1 MLDRAMEAIFMTA
14 ELKDVGARG
23 IDGPFDAATV
33 NSLAASDLV
42 EPDRFAG
49 RMYTDEDIFD
59 EEMSKVFERTWVW
72 VAHESELPKPG
83 SFKTAFVGR
92 QPVIV
97 TRDRKGNINTMLNR
111 CRHRGA
117 SVCEQKSGQ
126 ANGFTCPYHAWSYGL
141 DGKLRG
147 IPYPDGYEGVMEKGG
162 IALRR
167 LRTESYGGMVFAT
180 FAEESDA
187 LEPLED
193 FLGDV
198 KAWIDR
204 FTKQGGGYPIKVIG
218 THQFRFNGNW
228 KIQLENTTDGYHFPI
243 VHRSWMASV
252 DAETADM
259 MSFMTDPEAVTHDL
273 GNGHSVA
280 QMVPQHS
287 DLDIDDGSEQ
297 IQERFAPLAQTL
309 KDKGLDEAAIRKHM
323 RAMHGTGFN
332 LNLFPNVSMSISFLR
347 VLRPVSVNETV
358 IEHIALGPDG
368 PAEIVNPI
376 NRERLRIHEHFQGPF
391 GFGTPDDAEGWDRVQ
406 RGASAAPDMP
416 ILVNRGLAREKPS
429 PEGWPTSH
437 VTDET
442 GMRAGYAKWKE
453 MMSDD

>member
-1 MLDRAMEAIFMTA
+1 MTA
-14 ELKDVGARG
+14 EFIAENIYDIA
-23 IDGPFDAATV
+23 P
-33 NSLAASDLV
+33 SDLV
-42 EPDRFAG
+42 LADRVAG
-49 RMYTDEDIFD
+49 RMYTDPEIF
-59 EEMSKVFERTWVW
+59 EAEMTKIFERTWVW
-72 VAHESELPKPG
+72 VAHESELPKAG
-83 SFKTAFVGR
+83 SFKSTFVGR

-97 TRDRKGNINTMLNR
+97 TKDRKGTVNTLLNR

-117 SVCEQKSGQ
+117 SLCEQRTGQ

-141 DGKLRG
+141 DGALRG
-147 IPYPDGYEGVMEKGG
+147 IPYPDGYEGVMEKGDMG
-162 IALRR
+162 LKK

-180 FAEESDA
+180 FDNDVA
-187 LEPLED
+187 PLED

-198 KAWIDR
+198 KLWIDR
-204 FTKQGGGYPIKVIG
+204 FMKQGGGYPVKVLG
-218 THQFRFNGNW
+218 THRFRFRGNW

-259 MSFMTDPEAVTHDL
+259 MSFMTDPTAVTHDL
-273 GNGHSVA
+273 GNGHSVM
-280 QMVPQHS
+280 QMVPEHS
-287 DLDIDDGSEQ
+287 DLDADNGSEPLQ
-297 IQERFAPLAQTL
+297 PRFASVVTEL
-309 KDKGLDEAAIRKHM
+309 KSAGLGDAEIRKLV

-347 VLRPVSVNETV
+347 VLRPVSVDETL
-358 IEHIALGPDG
+358 IEHVALGPDG
-368 PAEIVNPI
+368 PAEIVDPV

-406 RGASAAPDMP
+406 RGAQGAPEMP
-416 ILVNRGLAREKPS
+416 IMVNRGLARETPS
-429 PEGWPTSH
+429 PEGWATSH

-442 GMRAGYAKWKE
+442 GMRAAYDKWKQ

>member
-1 MLDRAMEAIFMTA
+1 MTA
-14 ELKDVGARG
+14 EFTAENIYDIA
-23 IDGPFDAATV
+23 P
-33 NSLAASDLV
+33 SDLV
-42 EPDRFAG
+42 LADRVAG
-49 RMYTDEDIFD
+49 RMYTDPEIF
-59 EEMSKVFERTWVW
+59 EAEMTKIFERTWVW
-72 VAHESELPKPG
+72 VAHESELPKAG
-83 SFKTAFVGR
+83 SFKSTFVGR

-97 TRDRKGNINTMLNR
+97 TKDRKGTVNTLLNR

-117 SVCEQKSGQ
+117 SLCEQRTGQ

-141 DGKLRG
+141 DGALRG
-147 IPYPDGYEGVMEKGG
+147 IPYPNGYEGVMEKGDMG
-162 IALRR
+162 LKK

-180 FAEESDA
+180 FDNDA
-187 LEPLED
+187 APLED

-198 KAWIDR
+198 KLWIDR
-204 FTKQGGGYPIKVIG
+204 FMKQGGGYPVKVLG
-218 THQFRFNGNW
+218 THRFRFRGNW

-259 MSFMTDPEAVTHDL
+259 MSFMTDPTAVTHDL
-273 GNGHSVA
+273 GNGHSVM
-280 QMVPQHS
+280 QMVPEHS
-287 DLDIDDGSEQ
+287 DLDADDGSEPLQ
-297 IQERFAPLAQTL
+297 PRFASVVTEL
-309 KDKGLDEAAIRKHM
+309 KSAGLGDAEIRKLV

-347 VLRPVSVNETV
+347 VLRPVSVDETL
-358 IEHIALGPDG
+358 IEHVALGPDG
-368 PAEIVNPI
+368 PAEIVDPV

-406 RGASAAPDMP
+406 RGAQGAPEMP
-416 ILVNRGLAREKPS
+416 IMVNRGLARETPS
-429 PEGWPTSH
+429 PEGWATSH

-442 GMRAGYAKWKE
+442 GMRAAYDKWKQ